1 MTESK
6 KIKIIRVQNLRLWR
20 KCDAH
25 KRVVC
30 KNNRKV
36 NEKEMFHGTRGND
49 QTLIYE
55 DGFDTRLSAQAAS
68 AVYAH
73 GFAHRTAD
81 GHKEIFLTKVAAGN
95 SCSARLNIS
104 KTTKVD
110 LQEPI
115 MTQLQGLLLWEC
127 IHT

>member
-1 MTESK
+1 M
-6 KIKIIRVQNLRLWR
+6 WR

-25 KRVVC
+25 KRVVR

-36 NEKEMFHGTRGND
+36 NEEEMFHGTRGND
-49 QTLIYE
+49 PKLIYE
-55 DGFDTRLSAQAAS
+55 DGFDMRLRAQAAS
-68 AVYAH
+68 EVYADV
-73 GFAHRTAD
+73 FAHRTID
-81 GHKEIFLTKVAAGN
+81 GHKEIFLTKVATGN
-95 SCSARLNIS
+95 SCSARLMIS